1 MTSEKRWRR
10 LVFRWTALKGFTA
23 IVLFFVLALLIEY
36 LVVTFFLSSGL
47 TDQFLLT
54 QILQISGTSLS
65 FTVTV
70 SPLYHL
76 IPLGVIFVLVSSW
89 TYLTKYIAVVP
100 HRVKASK
107 KSTRRREKYQKVKKK
122 RFKSFRRFSKWISKK
137 FQRVSWT
144 FKAFYRRISSAL
156 LRIRGISYVMQRLFF
171 ARAALK
177 STVTVLA
184 VFLVSALGLYFLA
197 YPTLMY
203 DVVVGFH
210 RGNPSFHG
218 FVLKTIEIAHGLGQ
232 VLSPIGLGPSIN
244 NALTAAALGFHTT
257 FEGFGISITKPLIKL
272 DLVWKYTL
280 CQNFA
285 AWTSALIAW
294 AYGQYS
300 SRLYRRRP
308 RWTT

>member
-1 MTSEKRWRR
+1 MTSEKRWRP

-23 IVLFFVLALLIEY
+23 IVLFFALSFFIEY

-47 TDQFLLT
+47 TDQFLMMQT
-54 QILQISGTSLS
+54 LQIPGSSLS
-65 FTVTV
+65 FTVTI

-76 IPLGVIFVLVSSW
+76 IPLGVIFVLISSW

-100 HRVKASK
+100 HGVKPSR
-107 KSTRRREKYQKVKKK
+107 KSTPLRKKYQKPKRR
-122 RFKSFRRFSKWISKK
+122 RFKTFRRFSEWLSKK
-137 FQRVSWT
+137 FQRVSWA
-144 FKAFYRRISSAL
+144 FKGFFRRISSAL
-156 LRIRGISYVMQRLFF
+156 LRIRGISYIMQRLFF

-177 STVTVLA
+177 SAVTVLA
-184 VFLVSALGLYFLA
+184 VFLVSAFGLYLLA

-218 FVLKTIEIAHGLGQ
+218 LVLKTIEMINGLGQ
-232 VLSPIGLGPSIN
+232 VLSPIGLGSSIN
-244 NALTAAALGFHTT
+244 NALTAAALGFYTT
-257 FEGFGISITKPLIKL
+257 FKGFGTSVTQPLSQL

-285 AWTSALIAW
+285 AWISALMAW
-294 AYGQYS
+294 AYGQYT

-308 RWTT
+308 R

>member
-1 MTSEKRWRR
+1 MTSEKRWRP
-10 LVFRWTALKGFTA
+10 LVVRWTALKGFTA
-23 IVLFFVLALLIEY
+23 IVLFFVLTLFIEY
-36 LVVTFFLSSGL
+36 VVVTFFLSSGL

-54 QILQISGTSLS
+54 QIFQIPGTSLS
-65 FTVTV
+65 FTVTI

-100 HRVKASK
+100 HKAKPSK
-107 KSTRRREKYQKVKKK
+107 KPIPSRKKYQKPKRR
-122 RFKSFRRFSKWISKK
+122 RFKTFRRFSEWVSKK

-144 FKAFYRRISSAL
+144 FKALFRRISSAL
-156 LRIRGISYVMQRLFF
+156 LRIRGISYAMQRLFF

-177 STVTVLA
+177 SAVTVLA
-184 VFLVSALGLYFLA
+184 IFLVSALGLYLLA

-203 DVVVGFH
+203 EVVVGFH

-218 FVLKTIEIAHGLGQ
+218 FVLKTIEMINGLGQ
-232 VLSPIGLGPSIN
+232 GLSSIGLGSSIS
-244 NALTAAALGFHTT
+244 NALTAAALGFSTT
-257 FEGFGISITKPLIKL
+257 FEGFGTLVTQPLIKL

-285 AWTSALIAW
+285 AWISALMTW
-294 AYGQYS
+294 TYGQYT

-308 RWTT
+308 R

>member
-1 MTSEKRWRR
+1 VTSEKRWRP
-10 LVFRWTALKGFTA
+10 LVVRWTALKGFTA
-23 IVLFFVLALLIEY
+23 IVLFFVLTLFIEY
-36 LVVTFFLSSGL
+36 VVVTFFLSSGL

-54 QILQISGTSLS
+54 QIFQIPGTSLS
-65 FTVTV
+65 FTVTI

-100 HRVKASK
+100 HKAKPSK
-107 KSTRRREKYQKVKKK
+107 KPIPSRKKYQKPKRR
-122 RFKSFRRFSKWISKK
+122 RFKTFRRFSEWVSKK

-144 FKAFYRRISSAL
+144 FKALFRRISSAL
-156 LRIRGISYVMQRLFF
+156 LRIRGISYAMQRLFF

-177 STVTVLA
+177 SAVTVLA
-184 VFLVSALGLYFLA
+184 IFLVSALGLYLLA

-203 DVVVGFH
+203 EVVVGFH

-218 FVLKTIEIAHGLGQ
+218 FVLKTIEMINGLGQ
-232 VLSPIGLGPSIN
+232 GLSSIGLGSSIS
-244 NALTAAALGFHTT
+244 NALTAAALGFSTT
-257 FEGFGISITKPLIKL
+257 FEGFGTLVTQPLIKL

-285 AWTSALIAW
+285 AWISALMTW
-294 AYGQYS
+294 TYGQYT

-308 RWTT
+308 R

>member
-1 MTSEKRWRR
+1 VTSEKRWRP
-10 LVFRWTALKGFTA
+10 LAFRWTALKGFIA
-23 IVLFFVLALLIEY
+23 IVLFFVLAFFIEY
-36 LVVTFFLSSGL
+36 FVVTFFLSSGL
-47 TDQFLLT
+47 IDQFLVT
-54 QILQISGTSLS
+54 QIFQIPGTSSS
-65 FTVTV
+65 FTITI

-100 HRVKASK
+100 HRVKPSK
-107 KSTRRREKYQKVKKK
+107 KPTPPRRYQKVKRR
-122 RFKSFRRFSKWISKK
+122 RFKAFRRFSKWVSKK

-144 FKAFYRRISSAL
+144 FKAIYRRINSAL

-177 STVTVLA
+177 SAVTVLA
-184 VFLVSALGLYFLA
+184 VFLVSALGLYLLA
-197 YPTLMY
+197 YPALMY

-218 FVLKTIEIAHGLGQ
+218 FVLKTIEMANGLGQ
-232 VLSPIGLGPSIN
+232 VLSPIGLGSSIN
-244 NALTAAALGFHTT
+244 NVLTTAALGFYTT
-257 FEGFGISITKPLIKL
+257 FRGFGASITQPLIEL

-285 AWTSALIAW
+285 AWISALIAW

-308 RWTT
+308 R

>member
-1 MTSEKRWRR
+1 VTSEKRWRP
-10 LVFRWTALKGFTA
+10 LVVRWTALKGFTA
-23 IVLFFVLALLIEY
+23 IVLFFVLTLFIEY
-36 LVVTFFLSSGL
+36 VVVTFFLSSGL

-54 QILQISGTSLS
+54 QIFQIPGTSLS
-65 FTVTV
+65 FTVTI

-100 HRVKASK
+100 HKAKPSK
-107 KSTRRREKYQKVKKK
+107 KPIPSRKKYQKPKRR
-122 RFKSFRRFSKWISKK
+122 RFKTFRRFSEWVSKK

-144 FKAFYRRISSAL
+144 FKALFRRISSAL
-156 LRIRGISYVMQRLFF
+156 LRIRGISYAMQRLFF

-177 STVTVLA
+177 SAVTVLA
-184 VFLVSALGLYFLA
+184 IFLVSALGLYLLA

-203 DVVVGFH
+203 EVVVGFH

-218 FVLKTIEIAHGLGQ
+218 FVLKTIEMINGLGQ
-232 VLSPIGLGPSIN
+232 GLSSIGLGSSIS
-244 NALTAAALGFHTT
+244 NALTAAALGFSTT
-257 FEGFGISITKPLIKL
+257 FEGFGTSVTQPLIKL

-285 AWTSALIAW
+285 AWISALMTW
-294 AYGQYS
+294 TYGQYT

-308 RWTT
+308 R

>member
-1 MTSEKRWRR
+1 MVTSEKRWRR

-23 IVLFFVLALLIEY
+23 IVLFFVLALFIEY
-36 LVVTFFLSSGL
+36 FVVTFFLSSGL

-54 QILQISGTSLS
+54 QIFQIPGTSLS
-65 FTVTV
+65 FTVTIG
-70 SPLYHL
+70 PLYHL

-100 HRVKASK
+100 HRLKPQK
-107 KSTRRREKYQKVKKK
+107 KPTPPRKKYQKLKRK
-122 RFKSFRRFSKWISKK
+122 RFKSFRHFSKWLSKK

-144 FKAFYRRISSAL
+144 FKAFYRRMSSAL
-156 LRIRGISYVMQRLFF
+156 LKIRGISYVMQRLFF

-177 STVTVLA
+177 SAVTVLA
-184 VFLVSALGLYFLA
+184 VFLVSALGLYLLA
-197 YPTLMY
+197 YPTLLY
-203 DVVVGFH
+203 NVVVGFH
-210 RGNPSFHG
+210 IGNPSFHG
-218 FVLKTIEIAHGLGQ
+218 FVLKTIEMTNGLGQ
-232 VLSPIGLGPSIN
+232 VLSPIGLGSSIN
-244 NALTAAALGFHTT
+244 NALTTAALGFYTT
-257 FEGFGISITKPLIKL
+257 FEGFGASVTQPLIRL

-308 RWTT
+308 R

>member
-1 MTSEKRWRR
+1 MVTSEKRWRP

-23 IVLFFVLALLIEY
+23 IVLFFALSFFIEY

-47 TDQFLLT
+47 TDQFLMT
-54 QILQISGTSLS
+54 QILQIPGSSLS
-65 FTVTV
+65 FTVTI

-89 TYLTKYIAVVP
+89 TFLTKYIAVVP
-100 HRVKASK
+100 RRVKPSK
-107 KSTRRREKYQKVKKK
+107 QPTPLRKKHQKPKRRR
-122 RFKSFRRFSKWISKK
+122 FKTSRRFSEWLSKK
-137 FQRVSWT
+137 FRRVSWT
-144 FKAFYRRISSAL
+144 FEAFFRRISSAL

-177 STVTVLA
+177 SAVTVLA
-184 VFLVSALGLYFLA
+184 VFLVSALGLYLLA
-197 YPTLMY
+197 YPTLIY
-203 DVVVGFH
+203 EVVVGFH

-218 FVLKTIEIAHGLGQ
+218 FVLKTIEMINGLGQ
-232 VLSPIGLGPSIN
+232 VLSPIGLGSSIN
-244 NALTAAALGFHTT
+244 NALTAAALGFYTT
-257 FEGFGISITKPLIKL
+257 FKGFGTSVTQPLSQL

-285 AWTSALIAW
+285 AWISALMAW
-294 AYGQYS
+294 AYGQYT

-308 RWTT
+308 R

>member
-1 MTSEKRWRR
+1 VTSEKRWRR
-10 LVFRWTALKGFTA
+10 LVFRWAAPKGFTA
-23 IVLFFVLALLIEY
+23 IVLFFVLALFIEY
-36 LVVTFFLSSGL
+36 LVVAFFLSSGL
-47 TDQFLLT
+47 TDPILLT
-54 QILQISGTSLS
+54 QIFQIPGTSLP
-65 FTVTV
+65 FTITI

-89 TYLTKYIAVVP
+89 TYLTNYMAVVP
-100 HRVKASK
+100 HGVKPLK
-107 KSTRRREKYQKVKKK
+107 KPIPSREKYRKVKRK
-122 RFKSFRRFSKWISKK
+122 RFKSFEHFSKWVSKK
-137 FQRVSWT
+137 FQRVSRT
-144 FKAFYRRISSAL
+144 FRALYRRTNSAL

-177 STVTVLA
+177 SAVTVLA
-184 VFLVSALGLYFLA
+184 VFLVSALGLYLLA
-197 YPTLMY
+197 YPTLLY

-218 FVLKTIEIAHGLGQ
+218 FVLKTIEMTNGLGSS
-232 VLSPIGLGPSIN
+232 VN
-244 NALTAAALGFHTT
+244 NALTSAALGFYIT
-257 FEGFGISITKPLIKL
+257 FEGFGASITQPLIKL

-285 AWTSALIAW
+285 AWISALIAW

-308 RWTT
+308 R